1 MSASGMTQPDNFGFG
16 EEAALLK
23 NSARKFF
30 QDHFP
35 TDRLHALV
43 ASDPE
48 PLREPAAPWDRAL
61 WQQLVDLGWTALA
74 VPEAAGGVGMPLVAV
89 AGLAEELGRAAFP
102 CPLLPTLN
110 ASFVL
115 AACGDAG
122 RAALERLAGG
132 ATASLALCDR
142 HGDSSG
148 ERTGVAL
155 VDGALHGTA
164 WFVQEARKVDYFLVC
179 ARGDAGLGLF
189 WVDAGAPGVGVHPD
203 SIVDLT
209 RDQAHVSFEGVAIDG
224 VATDGVASG
233 MVSGDAAA
241 ALGAALPAIWTIAA
255 AEMAGAAEWQLQTTV
270 DYANARQQFDRPLGF
285 FQAVKHTLVNV
296 MTDID
301 RSLSLV
307 YNAACA
313 FDTEPEHAAR
323 YAHMAKASASDA
335 AAFASG
341 RSVQCHG
348 GIGFTWEA
356 YLHLY
361 FKRQT
366 HSQRLWGDG
375 AWHRARLAD
384 ILMPAQPV

>member
-1 MSASGMTQPDNFGFG
+1 MSQPDNFGFG

-23 NSARKFF
+23 DSARKFF

-35 TDRLHALV
+35 TDRLHGLV

-61 WQQLVDLGWTALA
+61 WQQMVDLGWTALA
-74 VPEAAGGVGMPLVAV
+74 VPESAGGVGMPLVAV

-110 ASFVL
+110 CSFVL

-122 RAALERLAGG
+122 RGALEQLAGG
-132 ATASLALCDR
+132 ASASLALCDR
-142 HGDSSG
+142 HGDCSG
-148 ERTGVAL
+148 GRTEVTVTG
-155 VDGALHGTA
+155 GALNGSA
-164 WFVQEARKVDYFLVC
+164 WFVQEARKVDYLLVC
-179 ARGDAGLGLF
+179 ARNGSGLGLY
-189 WVDAGAPGVGVHPD
+189 WVAAGAPGVSLQPD

-209 RDQAHVSFEGVAIDG
+209 RDQAHVSFDRVAIDG
-224 VATDGVASG
+224 VAADGVAAEL
-233 MVSGDAAA
+233 VSADAAA
-241 ALGAALPAIWTIAA
+241 VLAAAFPAIWTIAA
-255 AEMAGAAEWQLQTTV
+255 AEMMGAAEWQLQTTV

-285 FQAVKHTLVNV
+285 FQAVKHALVDV

-313 FDTEPEHAAR
+313 VDTEPERAAG
-323 YAHMAKASASDA
+323 YAHMAKASASDT

-341 RSVQCHG
+341 RSLQCHG

-356 YLHLY
+356 YVHLY

-366 HSQRLWGDG
+366 HSQLLWGDG
-375 AWHRARLAD
+375 PWHRARLAEM
-384 ILMPAQPV
+384 LMPAQPA